1 MRAKRGKRSEA
12 FWPSIVMKK
21 WLNIKPKVY
30 DFSEDEVDTE
40 TESEDD
46 ACSLKDSRMGVR
58 EDNNPLRTQSIFPSQ
73 TSDASC
79 KGYKMRHRRGKS
91 ETLRV
96 QYINTKE
103 VRSGGN
109 LVMNHI
115 IILMILMIC
124 IIKWLFCRV
133 TIGTWNVAGRLPPK
147 DLEIEGW
154 LCTEE
159 PADIYIIGFQ
169 EVVPLNAGNVL
180 GAEDNTPIRKW
191 EAIIRRTLNKS
202 SEPESKHKSYSA
214 PSSPVL
220 RASASADVL
229 VDSKD
234 VNTLEM
240 MNEEYLATFDN
251 DELEQQEVKSIIGIG
266 KSLQLRKIYDDIDL
280 QTIFDWPERPLD
292 AIPDANSNPKLRR
305 VLSSSDRIGFNWTEN
320 TLKYGGGM
328 KRSHHSSGN
337 LGLLWKEQ
345 QVMPEEVIDT
355 LDDLSDMLSDE
366 EDDAFFELPNDNDN
380 GMGCMKSHPKY
391 VRIVSKQMVGIYVS
405 VWVQRR
411 LRRHINN
418 LKVSPVGVG
427 LMGYM
432 GNKGSVSVSMSLFQ
446 SRLCFVCSH
455 LTSGQKDGAEIRRN
469 SDVHEILR
477 RTCFSSVFDTD
488 QPQTIPSHDQIFWF
502 GDLNYRINMMDGEVR
517 KLVAQKKWDELMN
530 YDQLSNELRGGHV
543 FDGWKEGL
551 INFPP
556 TYKYEFNSDKYIGEN
571 LKEGEKKR
579 SPAWCDRIL
588 WLGKGIKQLEYRRA
602 ENKLSDH
609 RPISSIFSIDV
620 EVFDPRK
627 LQRALNFTNAA
638 VHPEVFL
645 KGGDL

>member
-1 MRAKRGKRSEA
+1 MKTRRGRRSEA
-12 FWPSIVMKK
+12 FWPSLVMKK

-46 ACSLKDSRMGVR
+46 
-58 EDNNPLRTQSIFPSQ
+58 
-73 TSDASC
+73 DASC
-79 KGYKMRHRRGKS
+79 KGYKARHRRGKS

-103 VRSGGN
+103 VR
-109 LVMNHI
+109 
-115 IILMILMIC
+115 
-124 IIKWLFCRV
+124 V
-133 TIGTWNVAGRLPPK
+133 TIGTWNVAGRLPCK
-147 DLEIEGW
+147 DLEIEDW
-154 LCTEE
+154 LCTTE

-180 GAEDNTPIRKW
+180 GAEDNTPIRNW

-202 SEPESKHKSYSA
+202 SEPESKPKSYSA

-220 RASASADVL
+220 RASASASADVL
-229 VDSKD
+229 ADSID
-234 VNTLEM
+234 VNPLDT
-240 MNEEYLATFDN
+240 MNEEYMGSFN
-251 DELEQQEVKSIIGIG
+251 KVELEDEEVKNKFGIG
-266 KSLQLRKIYDDIDL
+266 RNLQFRKINDIDP
-280 QTIFDWPERPLD
+280 QTILYWPERPLD
-292 AIPDANSNPKLRR
+292 AIPDTDSSSKLRR
-305 VLSSSDRIGFNWTEN
+305 VWSSDRIAFNQREKAS
-320 TLKYGGGM
+320 KYGSVM
-328 KRSHHSSGN
+328 KRTHHSSGN

-345 QVMPEEVIDT
+345 QVMPEEVIDS
-355 LDDLSDMLSDE
+355 LDELSDMLSDE
-366 EDDAFFELPNDNDN
+366 EDDAFLELPNDNEDN
-380 GMGCMKSHPKY
+380 GIGAVKSHRKY

-405 VWVQRR
+405 IWVQRR
-411 LRRHINN
+411 LRKHINN

-432 GNKGSVSVSMSLFQ
+432 GNKFPSSYAVVLQCDRWQAMLCVEHKKTQLTGTFT

-477 RTCFSSVFDTD
+477 RTRFSSVFDTD

-502 GDLNYRINMMDGEVR
+502 GDLNYRINMMDEEVR
-517 KLVAQKKWDELMN
+517 KLVALRKWDELMN
-530 YDQLSNELRGGHV
+530 YDQLTNELRSGHV

-556 TYKYEFNSDKYIGEN
+556 TYKYEFNSDIYIGAN
-571 LKEGEKKR
+571 PKEGEKKR

-588 WLGKGIKQLEYRRA
+588 WLGKGIKQLEYKRT

-609 RPISSIFSIDV
+609 RPVSSIFSIDV
-620 EVFDPRK
+620 EVFDQRK
-627 LQRALNFTNAA
+627 LQRALNFTSSA

-645 KGGDL
+645 KDDGEWSY

>member
-1 MRAKRGKRSEA
+1 MKTRRGRRSEA
-12 FWPSIVMKK
+12 FWPSLVMKK

-46 ACSLKDSRMGVR
+46 
-58 EDNNPLRTQSIFPSQ
+58 
-73 TSDASC
+73 DASC
-79 KGYKMRHRRGKS
+79 KGYKVRHRRGKS

-103 VRSGGN
+103 VR
-109 LVMNHI
+109 
-115 IILMILMIC
+115 
-124 IIKWLFCRV
+124 V
-133 TIGTWNVAGRLPPK
+133 TIGTWNVAGRIPCK
-147 DLEIEGW
+147 DLEIEDW
-154 LCTEE
+154 LCTDE

-180 GAEDNTPIRKW
+180 GAEDNTPIRNW

-202 SEPESKHKSYSA
+202 SEPESKPKSYSA

-220 RASASADVL
+220 RASANVLAD
-229 VDSKD
+229 SID
-234 VNTLEM
+234 VNPLDT
-240 MNEEYLATFDN
+240 MNEEYLGSFN
-251 DELEQQEVKSIIGIG
+251 NVELEQEEVKSLIGRG
-266 KSLQLRKIYDDIDL
+266 RTLQLRNINDIDP
-280 QTIFDWPERPLD
+280 QTILDWPERPLD
-292 AIPDANSNPKLRR
+292 AIPHTDSSSKLRR
-305 VLSSSDRIGFNWTEN
+305 VFSSDRIGFNLTDN
-320 TLKYGGGM
+320 KGSKYGSVM
-328 KRSHHSSGN
+328 KRTHHSSGN

-355 LDDLSDMLSDE
+355 LDELSGMLSDE
-366 EDDAFFELPNDNDN
+366 EDDDFLELPNDNDDD
-380 GMGCMKSHPKY
+380 GIGAVKSHRKY

-405 VWVQRR
+405 IWVQRR

-477 RTCFSSVFDTD
+477 RTRFSSVFDTD

-502 GDLNYRINMMDGEVR
+502 GDLNYRISMMDEEVR
-517 KLVAQKKWDELMN
+517 KLVALKKWNELMN
-530 YDQLSNELRGGHV
+530 YDQLTNELRSGHV

-556 TYKYEFNSDKYIGEN
+556 TYKYEFNSDIYIGEN
-571 LKEGEKKR
+571 PKEGEKKR

-588 WLGKGIKQLEYRRA
+588 WFGKGIKQLQYNRA

-609 RPISSIFSIDV
+609 RAVSSIFCIDV
-620 EVFDPRK
+620 EVFDNRK
-627 LQRALNFTNAA
+627 LQRVLNFTKAA

-645 KGGDL
+645 REDGEWSY